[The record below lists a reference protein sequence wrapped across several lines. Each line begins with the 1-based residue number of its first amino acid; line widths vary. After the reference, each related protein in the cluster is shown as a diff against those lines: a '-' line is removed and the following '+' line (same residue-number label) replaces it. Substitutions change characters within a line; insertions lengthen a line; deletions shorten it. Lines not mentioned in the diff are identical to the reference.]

1 MIKLEVFVHSHFETG
16 EPIEVDVFSCKG
28 CVDLVWLLEL
38 FDKDH
43 KWHGDLATEIHDRVK
58 CTEESIWI
66 ECEPM
71 NDGMPEEW
79 WIEYIK
85 EVKDETD

>member
-16 EPIEVDVFSCKG
+16 EPIEVDVFTADG
-28 CVDLVWLLEL
+28 IVDLVWLFHI
-38 FDKDH
+38 FDKEH
-43 KWHGDLATEIHDRVK
+43 KWHCDLAALIHERVK
-58 CTEESIWI
+58 ITEESVWI

-71 NDGMPEEW
+71 NDGMPCEW

-85 EVKDETD
+85 EAKND